1 MKRGAFIKY
10 IGMAT
15 MIVMVCLTGACSSEP
30 GSGSKAEDQNAAT
43 LSDSAAP
50 SVTIE
55 SGKRTVEIM
64 DAVEKWP
71 SEAPSEVSRY
81 PFGTIRK
88 IIRTETPDGNSWD
101 MAIDRLPK
109 HAIRDYEVMLR
120 ESGFKTSSMIVPE
133 KDGDRGSVTG
143 EKGTITVVVI
153 GAGPSASLSIIQKQ
167 Q

>member
-1 MKRGAFIKY
+1 MKRGAFIRNM
-10 IGMAT
+10 GTAS
-15 MIVMVCLTGACSSEP
+15 MIAMVCLTGACSPRSGP
-30 GSGSKAEDQNAAT
+30 GSKPEEHSTE
-43 LSDSAAP
+43 SDSVAP

-64 DAVEKWP
+64 DAVEQWP
-71 SEAPSEVSRY
+71 AEGPSEVPRY

-88 IIRTETPDGNSWD
+88 IIRTETPEGNSWD
-101 MAIDRLPK
+101 MAIDRLPE

-143 EKGTITVVVI
+143 EKGAITVVVI